1 MADTQ
6 IWSERYVDWRGRP
19 ATASKHGGLRA
30 AAFVF
35 GVEVMENMAFV
46 SMANNLVTYVST
58 LMHYPLAKSANMITN
73 YMGTL
78 FLLTLVGGFISDALL
93 TRFSTIISF
102 GTTELLGLA
111 MLTLQAHFPSLK
123 PPPCSSE
130 QITSNCEHPTVGQ
143 TAMFYVALY
152 IVALGTGGVRA
163 SLSAHGADQF
173 DEKIPEERRL
183 ISNFFNW
190 YFFSLCVGGLVA
202 VTFVMWI
209 QENIGWQW
217 GFGISTISIFL
228 ALLLFSSGFF
238 TYRNKIPSGSP
249 LTRIAQVFIAAIRNR
264 KLPLPTDSKMLYDV
278 CDIETT
284 TVKHTPQFRFL
295 DKAAILD
302 NSTTGLKDLNCRSQW
317 KLCTVTQVE
326 ETKSVLRLLPIFA
339 STIMTYCCLAQ
350 LQTFSIEQASTMDRK
365 LKGFEIPAASLSA
378 ISLIILLILAPL
390 YDQVFVP
397 IARRIT
403 GHETGITQLQRV
415 GIGLVMST
423 AGMAVAAVVEVKR
436 KTVATHHLLLD
447 TTKPLPISVFWL
459 GWQYFFLGMSDIFTL
474 VGLLEFFYSQAP
486 SGMRSLSTSLSW
498 CCLSL
503 GYYLS
508 SALVSVVNRIS
519 ERLEN
524 GVGWLSG
531 NNLNRNHLELFYMV
545 LCILTTLN
553 FFHFLAWARWYKY
566 RDFSEIQ
573 REI

>member
-19 ATASKHGGLRA
+19 ATQSKHGGVRA
-30 AAFVF
+30 AAFIF
-35 GVEVMENMAFV
+35 GVEIMENMAFV
-46 SMANNLVTYVST
+46 SMANNLVTYITV
-58 LMHYPLAKSANMITN
+58 LLHNPLAESANMITN

-78 FLLTLVGGFISDALL
+78 FLLTLVGGFISDSFL
-93 TRFSTIISF
+93 TRFWTIISF
-102 GTTELLGLA
+102 AATELLGLM
-111 MLTLQAHFPSLK
+111 MLTLQAHFPALK

-130 QITSNCEHPTVGQ
+130 QLSSHCENPTVGQ
-143 TAMFYVALY
+143 AAMLYVGLY
-152 IVALGTGGVRA
+152 IVALGAGGVRA
-163 SLSAHGADQF
+163 TLSAHGADQF
-173 DEKIPEERRL
+173 DENDPEERRL

-228 ALLLFSSGFF
+228 ALLVFSSGFF

-249 LTRIAQVFIAAIRNR
+249 LTRMAQVFIAAIRNR
-264 KLPLPTDSKMLYDV
+264 KLTLPTDSKMLYDV
-278 CDIETT
+278 GDLETS
-284 TVKHTPQFRFL
+284 TVQHTAQFWFL
-295 DKAAILD
+295 DKAAIPD
-302 NSTTGLKDLNCRSQW
+302 NSTGLKDVNRRSQW

-350 LQTFSIEQASTMDRK
+350 LQTFSIEQATTMDRK
-365 LKGFEIPAASLSA
+365 LKSFEIPAASLSA

-423 AGMAVAAVVEVKR
+423 LGMAVASVAEVKR
-436 KTVATHHLLLD
+436 KTVATHHFLLD
-447 TTKPLPISVFWL
+447 TAKPLPISVFWL
-459 GWQYFFLGMSDIFTL
+459 GWQYFFSRH
-474 VGLLEFFYSQAP
+474 V
-486 SGMRSLSTSLSW
+486 
-498 CCLSL
+498 
-503 GYYLS
+503 
-508 SALVSVVNRIS
+508 
-519 ERLEN
+519 
-524 GVGWLSG
+524 
-531 NNLNRNHLELFYMV
+531 
-545 LCILTTLN
+545 
-553 FFHFLAWARWYKY
+553 
-566 RDFSEIQ
+566 
-573 REI
+573 